1 MSIRHRFTMILPVI
15 ATLMVSTLLFAAC
28 GSTTSTN
35 PGSTSGSSK
44 PLTSV
49 SIGLGYN
56 PDIQFA
62 PFYVAQSKGYYRN
75 AGLDVTFHHG
85 IVTDL
90 FGTMIAGKNTFVFA
104 GGDELLQAQ
113 DKNKGLSVTDV
124 ATVFQ
129 RYPVSLVVPADSS
142 IKALA
147 DFKGHTIGIPG
158 PYGST
163 YTGLLA
169 LLHAGNLSLSDV
181 KVESIGFNQVASLM
195 NHKVDAIVGYSNN
208 EPLQLANNGMQ
219 VRTFSVSDYQPLV
232 SNGIITMTN
241 TYHSQSKI
249 VNAFVQATLKGL
261 QDVIAHPDQAVTIS
275 QTYVPGLN
283 TTTASKV
290 LNATIPIYKGNGK
303 LGYND
308 SAIWAATEKFLVN
321 QKMIS
326 PVQNMSQFY
335 TNNAL
340 SS

>member
-1 MSIRHRFTMILPVI
+1 MSIRHRFTIVLPVI
-15 ATLMVSTLLFAAC
+15 ATLIVSTLLFSAC
-28 GSTTSTN
+28 GSAMSTN
-35 PGSTSGSSK
+35 SGSTSGSSK

-62 PFYVAQSKGYYRN
+62 PFYVAQSKGYYRD

-104 GGDELLQAQ
+104 GGDELLEAQ

-129 RYPVSLVVPADSS
+129 RYPVSLIVPANSS
-142 IKALA
+142 IKTLS

-181 KVESIGFNQVASLM
+181 KVETVGFNQVASLIS
-195 NHKVDAIVGYSNN
+195 HKVDAIIGYSNN
-208 EPLQLANNGMQ
+208 EPLQLANSGMP

-232 SNGIITMTN
+232 SNGIITMSN
-241 TYHSQSKI
+241 TYHNQPQVVK
-249 VNAFVQATLKGL
+249 AFVQATLKGM
-261 QDVIAHPDQAVTIS
+261 QEVTAHPDEAVTIS

-283 TTTASKV
+283 TTTARNV

-308 SAIWAATEKFLVN
+308 SATWAATEKFLVD

-326 PVQNMSQFY
+326 PVQNVSQFY